1 MTATRKDLRMW
12 GEELVKDNREL
23 GQSLLKYADTWD
35 QEVVEQ
41 EKRYVKAVNNLVSV
55 IGTLTVL
62 KEVE

>member
-1 MTATRKDLRMW
+1 MTATRKELRMW

-41 EKRYVKAVNNLVSV
+41 EKRYVRAVNNLVSV